1 MYQFANS
8 FIPVRDSWVNERN
21 LSMVERDSEYS
32 MSAKSWLIYSGR
44 RTPVIMALT
53 LGFSITDDLAKEA
66 KEGQLDRREF
76 LAMATAFGATTAT
89 AYGLL
94 GVAAPKVASAAANKG
109 GILKISMS

>member
-44 RTPVIMALT
+44 RTPVIMAFT

-66 KEGQLDRREF
+66 KEICEF
-76 LAMATAFGATTAT
+76 TWRMAST
-89 AYGLL
+89 
-94 GVAAPKVASAAANKG
+94 KVKRVVFD
-109 GILKISMS
+109 I